1 MSVFGTN
8 ANAIVRRRMPD
19 VEIRPF
25 SDEHLDAAAGLL
37 AARHQRHRLAEP
49 LLPERFE
56 DPKST
61 AEELRALRRRGA
73 SGVACFRDDRLAGYI
88 LGFARDPEVWGENI
102 WVDYAGQAFEEPE
115 DARDAYAAAAG
126 DWVEQGRTR
135 HFVQVPAHDAPL
147 IDSWFRLGFGQMQAD
162 GVREVPPQAEVHIP
176 EGFEIRPPTPDD
188 DLDALV
194 DVDLA
199 LPRHHRSAPVF
210 TTRPLPTEDLLRAEW
225 AKTFA
230 GSDETILVGFRDG
243 RAVAC
248 WALVD
253 ARHAPEFRGLHAPD
267 DACHLKFAATVPEA
281 RGSGIGVA
289 LTEASL
295 SWAADAGYRAIGT
308 DWRVTNLLAS
318 RFWPRRGFRTTF
330 LRLYRSIA

>member
-1 MSVFGTN
+1 
-8 ANAIVRRRMPD
+8 MPD

-25 SDEHLDAAAGLL
+25 SDEHLEGAARLL
-37 AARHQRHRLAEP
+37 AARHQRHRLIEP

-56 DPKST
+56 DPDT
-61 AEELRALRRRGA
+61 AGEELRALREHGA
-73 SGVACFRDDRLAGYI
+73 SGVACFRDDRLAGYL
-88 LGFARDPEVWGENI
+88 LGFARDPDVWGENV
-102 WVDYAGQAFEEPE
+102 WVDYAGQAFEESE

-126 DWVEQGRTR
+126 EWVDQGRTR
-135 HFVQVPAHDAPL
+135 HFVQVPAHDTRL
-147 IDSWFRLGFGQMQAD
+147 LDSWFRLGFGQMQAD
-162 GVREVPPQAEVHIP
+162 GLREVHAQAEVHVP
-176 EGFEIRPPTPDD
+176 DSFEIRAPTPDD

-194 DVDLA
+194 AVDLA

-230 GSDETILVGFRDG
+230 GSDETVLAGFRDG

-253 ARHAPEFRGLHAPD
+253 PRRAPEFRGVHAPNR
-267 DACHLKFAATVPEA
+267 ACYLKFAATVPEA

-289 LTEASL
+289 LTDASL
-295 SWAADAGYRAIGT
+295 GWAADAGYRAMGT

-330 LRLYRSIA
+330 LRLYRSIP

>member
-1 MSVFGTN
+1 
-8 ANAIVRRRMPD
+8 MPD

-25 SDEHLDAAAGLL
+25 SDEHLDGAARLL
-37 AARHQRHRLAEP
+37 AERHQRHRLIEP

-56 DPKST
+56 NPES
-61 AEELRALRRRGA
+61 AGEEVRALREHGA
-73 SGVACFRDDRLAGYI
+73 IGVACFRDDRLAGYL
-88 LGFARDPEVWGENI
+88 LGFGRDPDVWGENV

-126 DWVEQGRTR
+126 EWVEQGRTR
-135 HFVQVPAHDAPL
+135 HFVQVPYGDTPL

-162 GVREVPPQAEVHIP
+162 GVREVPAQVEVHAP
-176 EGFEIRPPTPDD
+176 DGFEIRTPTPDD

-199 LPRHHRSAPVF
+199 LPRHHRTAPVF
-210 TTRPLPTEDLLRAEW
+210 TTRPLPSEELLRDEW

-230 GSDETILVGFRDG
+230 GSDETILVAFRHG

-253 ARHAPEFRGLHAPD
+253 PQHAPEFRGLHAPD
-267 DACHLKFAATVPEA
+267 RACYLKFAATIPEA

-289 LTEASL
+289 LTDASL
-295 SWAADAGYRAIGT
+295 RWAADADYRAMGT

-330 LRLYRSIA
+330 LRLHRSIP